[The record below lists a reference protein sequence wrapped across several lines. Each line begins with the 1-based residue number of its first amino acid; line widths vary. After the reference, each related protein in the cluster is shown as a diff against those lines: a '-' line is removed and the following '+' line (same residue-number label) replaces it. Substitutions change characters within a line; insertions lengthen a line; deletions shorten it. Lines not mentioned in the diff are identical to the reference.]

1 MFKIFVVDDDVDIL
15 IVLKRI
21 LASNLFN
28 VYLLSDAKDFSE
40 KVSEFQP
47 HLVLMDVNLSGYDG
61 RVLCR
66 EFKQGK
72 GKDIPVIL
80 FSANV
85 NFKDDYA
92 TYGAEAFIEKP
103 FDIHQ
108 LTSTIKKYLHAS
120 NALQSK
126 SSNSVNASVADRIF

>member
-15 IVLKRI
+15 VVLKRI

-28 VYLLSDAKDFSE
+28 VYLLSDAKDFFE

-47 HLVLMDVNLSGYDG
+47 HLILLDVNLSGFDG
-61 RVLCR
+61 RLLCK
-66 EFKQGK
+66 ELKQER

-80 FSANV
+80 FSANI
-85 NFKDDYA
+85 NFKDDYMF
-92 TYGAEAFIEKP
+92 YGAEAFIEKP

-108 LTSTIKKYLHAS
+108 LTSTIKQHLYSS

-126 SSNSVNASVADRIF
+126 SSNSVNASVAKRVF